1 MFISAGYFFL
11 HWLESKKRALQTDI
25 RQAAVGRETENA
37 GKSHMIFFFNQLLR
51 NKTTANLI
59 LGENSKMRF
68 FHMNPIF
75 RKELYLASDT
85 EINGHRTH

>member
-37 GKSHMIFFFNQLLR
+37 GKSHMIFFLTNCLETKLLQ
-51 NKTTANLI
+51 I
-59 LGENSKMRF
+59 
-68 FHMNPIF
+68 
-75 RKELYLASDT
+75 
-85 EINGHRTH
+85 